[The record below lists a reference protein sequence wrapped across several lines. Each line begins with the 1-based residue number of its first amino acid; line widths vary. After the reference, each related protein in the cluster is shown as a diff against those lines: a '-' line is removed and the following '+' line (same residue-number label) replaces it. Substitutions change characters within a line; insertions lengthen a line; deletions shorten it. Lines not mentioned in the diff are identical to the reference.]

1 MSVDLSKLNKPGLG
15 SGSFG
20 IKQKNI
26 GVSAQAAKN
35 LANSSAATKTS
46 IFSNS
51 RPSNFVAGKNVAKQL
66 SRYSYQNARARS
78 NTHFVPRHAG
88 PSQSASFNI
97 PSFQMP
103 GPSTFD
109 KITQTMQ
116 QAVMVGQSIQALA
129 GTVSAIGGIFSGS
142 STSALTAGIEGL
154 TGGASSSASTGLGT
168 NTTSLIRANSFSA
181 ISNLENQV
189 SQNKANFQSSYT
201 ADAAQMQSEVTQILE
216 EADAAEGLKL
226 AGADNLDV
234 PTPDASL
241 NMEDLDSS
249 MDAIDGDI
257 TDMRNFY
264 TNDLAEAK
272 TQVTSKKGEI
282 KGEIQAKTGEL
293 DRLKAQR
300 GKEGAPA
307 TLEADIQKLEEEIKE
322 LEKQKGQLEKAETAI
337 EQATE
342 QCQTNIDKL
351 SDKKAQLKDIK
362 QFEGAVKDKKYD
374 LAKSQDK
381 ELKDKM
387 KEIDKLVKKDKDGNS
402 DAIKQLQGDIKNLA
416 ASLQLAGNSVVNS
429 KNQTY
434 QIVNLDKATQSPYS
448 A

>member
-78 NTHFVPRHAG
+78 NTHFIPRHAG

-154 TGGASSSASTGLGT
+154 TGGASSSASTGLGV
-168 NTTSLIRANSFSA
+168 NTASLMGASSFGQ
-181 ISNLENQV
+181 INNLENSV
-189 SQNKANFQSSYT
+189 NMSKA
-201 ADAAQMQSEVTQILE
+201 
-216 EADAAEGLKL
+216 G
-226 AGADNLDV
+226 
-234 PTPDASL
+234 
-241 NMEDLDSS
+241 LDSS
-249 MDAIDGDI
+249 YQQIGNNMQQGISDILGDAQQGLQLAGVNIDTSALQLSTLDGNNLDGAMATIDKDI
-257 TDMRNFY
+257 GNIRNFY
-264 TNDLAEAK
+264 ESTLGSA
-272 TQVTSKKGEI
+272 TQQLDGKHS
-282 KGEIQAKTGEL
+282 EIQSDINGL
-293 DRLKAQR
+293 NSQ
-300 GKEGAPA
+300 
-307 TLEADIQKLEEEIKE
+307 IQKLQGQRTTENAAQIDAQIQQ
-322 LEKQKGQLEKAETAI
+322 LEQKLEKAKEDLKSVETA
-337 EQATE
+337 QKAVDNAVDT
-342 QCQTNIDKL
+342 CQGDIDKL
-351 SDKKAQLKDIK
+351 SQKKAEIKDIK
-362 QFEGAVKDKKYD
+362 QFEGAVKDKKYN
-374 LAKSQDK
+374 LAK
-381 ELKDKM
+381 EKDKQLGTLK
-387 KEIDKLVKKDKDGNS
+387 KEYAKLQKKDP
-402 DAIKQLQGDIKNLA
+402 QKNAQAMQDVQQQIQTLTNEIRN
-416 ASLQLAGNSVVNS
+416 AGTIMNS
-429 KNQTY
+429 KNQVY
-434 QIVNLDKATQSPYS
+434 DFKND
-448 A
+448 

>member
-154 TGGASSSASTGLGT
+154 TGGASSSASVGLGT
-168 NTTSLIRANSFSA
+168 NTTSLMRANSFSS
-181 ISNLENQV
+181 INNLENKV
-189 SQNKANFQSSYT
+189 ADNKANFETSYT
-201 ADAAQMQSEVTQILE
+201 ADAKTMKSSVDKILSD
-216 EADAAEGLKL
+216 ADATEGLKL
-226 AGADNLDV
+226 AGADNLEV
-234 PTPDASL
+234 PTPSASL
-241 NMEDLDSS
+241 NMEDLSSS
-249 MDAIDGDI
+249 MEAIDGDI

-264 TNDLAEAK
+264 TNDLAGAGNK
-272 TQVTSKKGEI
+272 VSTKKCEI
-282 KGEIQAKTGEL
+282 TGTIQAKTDKL
-293 DRLKAQR
+293 NSLKAQR
-300 GKEGAPA
+300 GKDGAPP
-307 TLEADIQKLEEEIKE
+307 TLEDDIKKLDNEIKE
-322 LEKQKGQLEKAETAI
+322 LKEQEGQLEKAKTAI

-342 QCQTNIDKL
+342 QCQRNIDDL
-351 SDKKAQLKDIK
+351 SEKKAQLKDIK

-374 LAKSQDK
+374 LAKTQDK
-381 ELKDKM
+381 QMKNLMKQIDKYAKKGNSEAEI
-387 KEIDKLVKKDKDGNS
+387 KEIRSQLSKLVA
-402 DAIKQLQGDIKNLA
+402 DAKA
-416 ASLQLAGNSVVNS
+416 AGTPIMNS
-429 KNQTY
+429 KNQSYTDLT
-434 QIVNLDKATQSPYS
+434 QTITKAEQSPYV
-448 A
+448 